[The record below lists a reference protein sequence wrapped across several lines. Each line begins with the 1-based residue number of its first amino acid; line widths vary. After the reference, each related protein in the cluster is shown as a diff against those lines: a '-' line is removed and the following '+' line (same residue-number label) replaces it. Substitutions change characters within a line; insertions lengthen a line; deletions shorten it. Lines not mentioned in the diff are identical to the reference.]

1 MHDLERPD
9 EGELSKLKECIIRG
23 KSKQLLGKE
32 YKIEEIEVMK
42 DTQVS
47 NLYSTYKINVSKTMS
62 DHIGDHAVTV
72 FAKMTCKFF
81 GIEDRYESMVK
92 RLKENIY
99 FGESIYSISYY
110 LHSTLGYIM
119 MTLSI
124 ALTVGEEYVQSDKKG
139 DTEDILETSKEIDA
153 ILDKELEK

>member
-1 MHDLERPD
+1 MVNLDAPNKE
-9 EGELSKLKECIIRG
+9 EVSKLKECIIRG
-23 KSKQLLGKE
+23 KSRQLLGKE
-32 YKIEEIEVMK
+32 YKVEEIEAMK

-62 DHIGDHAVTV
+62 DHIGDHAVMV

-81 GIEDRYESMVK
+81 GIEDRYDSMVK

-110 LHSTLGYIM
+110 LHTKLGALM
-119 MTLSI
+119 MPVSL
-124 ALTVGEEYVQSDKKG
+124 ALTVGEEYVQSDKKEVPG
-139 DTEDILETSKEIDA
+139 ELETSKEIDA
-153 ILDKELEK
+153 ILDKEL